1 MPTDKHYYVEKT
13 ETGEFSTRARGSER
27 ASALSP
33 TQREA
38 IERAKTFNPA
48 GRPDV
53 ERVRDTAV
61 GTRDKW
67 RKA

>member
-1 MPTDKHYYVEKT
+1 MPTDKHYFVERT
-13 ETGEFSTRARGSER
+13 DTGEFATRAKGSDR

-38 IERAKTFNPA
+38 IERAKTFNPS
-48 GRPDV
+48 GKPDV
-53 ERVRDTAV
+53 ERVRNTSA

>member
-1 MPTDKHYYVEKT
+1 MATNKHYFIEQTKSGDYA
-13 ETGEFSTRARGSER
+13 TRARGAER

-38 IERAKTFNPA
+38 IERAKSFNPS

-53 ERVRDTAV
+53 ERVRETAY

>member
-1 MPTDKHYYVEKT
+1 MSTNKHYFIEQT
-13 ETGEFSTRARGSER
+13 ESGEYATRAKGSER

-38 IERAKTFNPA
+38 IERAKTFNPS
-48 GRPDV
+48 GKPDV
-53 ERVRDTAV
+53 ERVRDTAT